1 MTAIKAIALDYGGVI
16 TVDPFI
22 GLRSFEARLG
32 CAPGALCAEFRG
44 GPLWTQAE
52 LGRLAMV
59 DFWDQWLARIRDEL
73 GIEVELAEVFA
84 EIGRGGDLNHEM
96 TDLVERL
103 GRGYRLAIMT
113 NNVRESRARWHAKID
128 IERFDVVV
136 DSSDVG
142 LRKPDPAIYAVLLE
156 RLGLSGP
163 EVAYVDDFEENLE
176 PASALGMHAVLF
188 TDAAQCEDDLVA
200 LGVDVGRR

>member
-1 MTAIKAIALDYGGVI
+1 MSAIKAIALDYGGVI

-22 GLRSFEARLG
+22 GLRTFEARLG
-32 CAPGALCAEFRG
+32 CAPGSLCAEFRG
-44 GPLWTQAE
+44 GPLWRQAE
-52 LGRLAMV
+52 LGQLAMA
-59 DFWDQWLARIRDEL
+59 DFWEQWLTRIRDEL
-73 GIEVELAEVFA
+73 GVEIELKEVFA

-96 TDLVERL
+96 TDLVDRL
-103 GRGYRLAIMT
+103 ARAYRLAIMT
-113 NNVRESRARWHAKID
+113 NNVRESRATWHEKVD

-142 LRKPDPAIYAVLLE
+142 LRKPDPAIYTLLLE

-176 PASALGMHAVLF
+176 PARELGMHAVLF
-188 TDAAQCEDDLVA
+188 SSATQCEADLAA